1 MAFSI
6 TVDVAYELSSSE
18 LTPSSSAGDT
28 ARLCTEQSTSSC
40 LLVSKFE
47 TKSAPSDAFLSQ
59 IFEELLVLCVTV
71 LSLILFS
78 SILFWKKYNNQK
90 N

>member
-1 MAFSI
+1 
-6 TVDVAYELSSSE
+6 VAYELSSSE
-18 LTPSSSAGDT
+18 LTPSSSAGD
-28 ARLCTEQSTSSC
+28 ASRLCTKQSASSF

-47 TKSAPSDAFLSQ
+47 TKSVPFDVFLCQ

-78 SILFWKKYNNQK
+78 SILFWKKNIKIRK
-90 N
+90 NKNKNI